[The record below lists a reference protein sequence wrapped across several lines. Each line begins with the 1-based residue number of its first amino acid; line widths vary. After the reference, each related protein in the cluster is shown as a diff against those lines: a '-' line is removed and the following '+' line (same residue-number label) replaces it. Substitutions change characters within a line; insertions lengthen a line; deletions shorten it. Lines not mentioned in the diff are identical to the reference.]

1 MVKVGTLLLVIA
13 TLFLPGT
20 QALTQ
25 GEGGCHHG
33 MVNTPAVLT
42 PEKTIDQFVN
52 LFNSG
57 DMDALQKMFG
67 EGAWYAYGD
76 SAPVSGEAML
86 EWLESEMLGATIQ
99 VSSTELDGSTVIL
112 AGTSLTNG
120 NSTEF
125 TYVFNVR
132 GGLIESWQVL

>member
-1 MVKVGTLLLVIA
+1 
-13 TLFLPGT
+13 
-20 QALTQ
+20 
-25 GEGGCHHG
+25 

-67 EGAWYAYGD
+67 DGAWYAYGD

>member
-1 MVKVGTLLLVIA
+1 MVKVGTLFLVIA
-13 TLFLPGT
+13 TLLLLST
-20 QALTQ
+20 QVQAQ
-25 GEGGCHHG
+25 SGCSHG
-33 MVNTPAVLT
+33 MVKAPAVLT
-42 PEKTIDQFVN
+42 PEKTVDQFVQ

-57 DMDALQKMFG
+57 DMDALQEMLG

-86 EWLESEMLGATIQ
+86 EWLESEMLGATMQ
-99 VSSTELDGSTVIL
+99 VSATEVDGSTVIL
-112 AGTSLTNG
+112 AGTSMVDG

-132 GGLIESWQVL
+132 SGLIESWQIL

>member
-1 MVKVGTLLLVIA
+1 MVQVGKFFLVIA
-13 TLFLPGT
+13 TLFLLSM
-20 QALTQ
+20 QVFAQ
-25 GEGGCHHG
+25 GEGGCSHS
-33 MVNTPAVLT
+33 MVRTPAILT
-42 PEKTIDQFVN
+42 PEKTVDQFVN

-57 DMDALQKMFG
+57 DIVALQDLLS

-86 EWLESEMLGATIQ
+86 EWLESEMLGATMQ
-99 VSSTELDGSTVIL
+99 VSGTEIDGNTVIL
-112 AGTSLTNG
+112 TGVTLDG

-132 GGLIESWQVL
+132 AGLIESWQLL

>member
-1 MVKVGTLLLVIA
+1 MVKVGKFFLVIA
-13 TLFLPGT
+13 ALFLLST
-20 QALTQ
+20 QVLAQ

-52 LFNSG
+52 LFNAG
-57 DMDALQKMFG
+57 DMEALQAMLG

-76 SAPVSGEAML
+76 SAPVSGGAML
-86 EWLESEMLGATIQ
+86 EWLESEMLGATMQ
-99 VSSTELDGSTVIL
+99 VSSTEVDGNTVIL
-112 AGTSLTNG
+112 AGTSLIDG

-132 GGLIESWQVL
+132 GSLIESWQVL